1 MRLVNGMLNNYIR
14 RDMLS
19 KLVNIYNY
27 LIDSNN
33 WCESRDRTFYIIFLI
48 WVSLSSYL
56 MIGLYYY
63 YPKVLDMLYWP
74 LN

>member
-1 MRLVNGMLNNYIR
+1 MRLVDGIKSKNTRRNMLR
-14 RDMLS
+14 

-27 LIDSNN
+27 LTDPNI
-33 WCESRDRTFYIIFLI
+33 WCEPRDRIFYIIFLI
-48 WVSLSSYL
+48 WVSLSSYI

>member
-1 MRLVNGMLNNYIR
+1 MKRVVGIKSKNIR

-27 LIDSNN
+27 LTNPN
-33 WCESRDRTFYIIFLI
+33 TWCEPQDRTFYILFLI
-48 WVSLSSYL
+48 WVLVSSYI